1 MRDGKGTPVGEV
13 SVGFARAGVF
23 DDLPPLLSVIGIAA
37 AGALVLATLAALL
50 LRRRWERLTLGVQ
63 PEELVALVQNQ
74 TAVLDGVVDGVIAV
88 DPDGVIQVCNDAAR
102 RMLAA
107 DDAVGRPLTEL
118 GLPQPILDAAEG
130 AGAQAEL
137 VLRDQVLY
145 VDSRPVVREGRS
157 LGTVVIIRDRTD
169 LVALSERLETV
180 RTMTSALRVQRH
192 EFANRIHVAAGLIDA
207 RRVPEARVFL
217 AELMERGSIDFPV
230 PGLDRLSDPF
240 LHSFLG
246 AKALEAG
253 ERGVSLRIAE
263 ETQLTGTVVE
273 AEDVAAV
280 LGNLVDNAVTAAVA
294 GPAPRW
300 VEIALLDDG
309 EALVLT
315 VADSGAGLVPGE
327 DGDGDGDRPGDR
339 PGDGPGR
346 GDDLGDAVH
355 GHGLGLPLSREIA
368 RRRGGDLWIIDRG
381 GGGGHGAVFAARLD
395 SVLALAHPR
404 PEETP

>member
-1 MRDGKGTPVGEV
+1 M
-13 SVGFARAGVF
+13 
-23 DDLPPLLSVIGIAA
+23 
-37 AGALVLATLAALL
+37 
-50 LRRRWERLTLGVQ
+50 
-63 PEELVALVQNQ
+63 
-74 TAVLDGVVDGVIAV
+74 
-88 DPDGVIQVCNDAAR
+88 
-102 RMLAA
+102 
-107 DDAVGRPLTEL
+107 
-118 GLPQPILDAAEG
+118 
-130 AGAQAEL
+130 
-137 VLRDQVLY
+137 
-145 VDSRPVVREGRS
+145 
-157 LGTVVIIRDRTD
+157 
-169 LVALSERLETV
+169 ALSERLETV

-294 GPAPRW
+294 GAAPRW

-315 VADSGAGLVPGE
+315 VADSGAGLDAGE
-327 DGDGDGDRPGDR
+327 DGGGDGDRPGD
-339 PGDGPGR
+339 GLGH